1 MAIDL
6 RKGSHVSS
14 FPTKVAS
21 MMGQFSHVYNLV
33 LQADTDNG
41 MLAGRGDYVSFDQ
54 YEQDAPSDDFAGR
67 INEQAAN
74 GNWYVEVTALPA
86 DEEVLY
92 VYNAPV
98 SPYAERDLQ
107 AESLFF
113 NKEGEVAQGAVL
125 CIGDIIE
132 LSDIAFTGTPAA
144 GATVSFD
151 ASTKKYI
158 VSTISG

>member
-1 MAIDL
+1 MIDIT
-6 RKGSHVSS
+6 KGSHVAS

-21 MMGQFSHVYNLV
+21 MMGQYSHVYNIV

-54 YEQDAPSDDFAGR
+54 YEQAAPSDEFAGR

-92 VYNAPV
+92 IYNAPV
-98 SPYAERDLQ
+98 SPYAERDFQ
-107 AESLFF
+107 DETLFY
-113 NKEGEVAQGAVL
+113 NAAGEVAQGAVL
-125 CIGDIIE
+125 CIGDVIE
-132 LSDIAFTGTPAA
+132 LSENAFAGTIAA
-144 GATVSFD
+144 GSVVSFD
-151 ASTKKYI
+151 SSTKKYA
-158 VSTISG
+158 VSAISG

>member
-1 MAIDL
+1 MIDIQ
-6 RKGSHVSS
+6 KGSHVVS
-14 FPTKVAS
+14 FPVKVAS
-21 MMGQFSHVYNLV
+21 MMGQYSHVYNIV

-54 YEQDAPSDDFAGR
+54 YEQDAPSASFAGR

-74 GNWYVEVTALPA
+74 GNWLVEVTALPS
-86 DEEVLY
+86 DEEVL
-92 VYNAPV
+92 VIYNSAI

-107 AESLFF
+107 DEALFF
-113 NKEGEVAQGAVL
+113 NKAGEVAQGAVL
-125 CIGDIIE
+125 CIVDVIE
-132 LSDIAFTGTPAA
+132 LSENAFIGTIAA

-151 ASTKKYI
+151 SSTNKYE